1 MKNLIHLNK
10 AQTKH
15 LLEDKAEVASPLRVQ
30 VEGDASQ
37 FGRDALHL
45 AARA

>member
-1 MKNLIHLNK
+1 MKNFILLNK

-15 LLEDKAEVASPLRVQ
+15 LLEDKAEVALPLRVQ
-30 VEGDASQ
+30 VEGDASP